1 MSEAASD
8 SHVSIPSLVG
18 PVPDKG
24 HYKYRLCIFISQF
37 FMSLLTMCFCF
48 YQLITLV
55 SCESQ
60 LLYTGIITMI
70 IGVYLPT
77 PKLKTK

>member
-1 MSEAASD
+1 MSETSSD
-8 SHVSIPSLVG
+8 SHVIGIS
-18 PVPDKG
+18 PVVVPVG
-24 HYKYRLCIFISQF
+24 HYKYRLYIFISQF
-37 FMSLLTMCFCF
+37 FISLLTMGFCF
-48 YQLITLV
+48 YQLITLN